1 MDKINITPKRKEI
14 MELMNFNSLFDVLRY
29 YPYRYEILKNEEID
43 ASKDGQ
49 KITVEG
55 IITGGIKTE
64 KFSFNRKS
72 RTTFFIKVKQF
83 YLKVI
88 LFNSFSWNKVLKDD
102 MNVVITGKLNF
113 LKKEIVASKFHVG
126 SLNNQEQFISI
137 YSLPVAIKDKYYRN
151 FVEYSYNYLHSHR
164 LLKDLI
170 PFEFIE
176 RYKLGNLDDALK
188 YIHLPHREEEIRKAQ
203 RYLKYEELLN
213 FCVMGG
219 IKRDLFTSSSTNLE
233 KKLDYNLISKAIKD
247 LPFKLS
253 KDQLTAFNEILNDLK
268 SKRVMSRLLQGDV
281 GSGKTVVG
289 LLSLIANYSAHYQG
303 VLMAPTDILAKQ
315 HYLDFKKFLTNYPIK
330 VALLVRDI
338 KTKEKQE
345 ILKDLKEGNIDIVIG
360 THALIQ
366 DNVVFKN
373 LGLAIVDEQHRFGVK
388 QRLALKEKGEKVD
401 VLYMSATPIPRTLA
415 STIYMDMDVST
426 ISSFFHEGR
435 KVITKYIPENSY
447 KSIKK
452 EMDDYLK
459 DGKKI
464 YVVCAAV
471 NESPMDLKN
480 IEEVYQQI
488 KKDFSNY
495 SISFIHGKLKSTEK
509 EKIMEEFNAGK
520 VSILVSTTVIEVG
533 INIENA
539 NMMLILN
546 AERFGLAQ
554 LHQLRGRIGRDGNI
568 GYCYLLSDNLNE
580 DVVERLNFLANND
593 DGFKISE
600 YDLLRRGP
608 GDMLGISQSG
618 NETFKIANLLND
630 FNILN
635 QASKDAKYILSHR
648 YNYKEYLHQIYLNIE
663 IENKIID

>member
-29 YPYRYEILKNEEID
+29 YPYRYEILKNEDID

-164 LLKDLI
+164 LLKDII

-520 VSILVSTTVIEVG
+520 VSILVLAKNNELKIVQ
-533 INIENA
+533 EN
-539 NMMLILN
+539 
-546 AERFGLAQ
+546 
-554 LHQLRGRIGRDGNI
+554 
-568 GYCYLLSDNLNE
+568 
-580 DVVERLNFLANND
+580 NF
-593 DGFKISE
+593 E
-600 YDLLRRGP
+600 
-608 GDMLGISQSG
+608 
-618 NETFKIANLLND
+618 
-630 FNILN
+630 NIL
-635 QASKDAKYILSHR
+635 LC
-648 YNYKEYLHQIYLNIE
+648 EV
-663 IENKIID
+663 